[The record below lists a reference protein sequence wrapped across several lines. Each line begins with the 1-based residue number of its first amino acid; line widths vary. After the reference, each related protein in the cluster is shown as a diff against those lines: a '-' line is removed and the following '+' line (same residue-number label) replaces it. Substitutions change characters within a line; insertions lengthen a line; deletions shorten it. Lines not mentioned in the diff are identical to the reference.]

1 MRSAILT
8 LTTTVLSTTLV
19 LTGPSAA
26 YARDYG
32 HTGAPDRVLRNGCHG
47 YRYHFVV
54 KPPTNDWVLE
64 TFLVD
69 PRGEHIA
76 SGAFSSDSEDKR
88 DHGRFHF
95 CRYNTKPGRFT
106 IRAKLTW
113 YNGYDEHRVRL
124 PRSHFRL
131 HRP

>member
-1 MRSAILT
+1 MRSAILA
-8 LTTTVLSTTLV
+8 LTSTALSAMVVVTA
-19 LTGPSAA
+19 PSAA
-26 YARDYG
+26 QARDYG
-32 HTGAPDRVLRNGCHG
+32 HTGAPDRVLRDGCHG

-54 KPPTNDWVLE
+54 NPPTNDWILE

-69 PRGEHIA
+69 PTGETIA
-76 SGAFSSDSEDKR
+76 SGAFSADSEDKR
-88 DHGRFHF
+88 DHGSFRF

-113 YNGYDEHRVRL
+113 YGNDEHKTWL
-124 PRSHFRL
+124 KRSHFRL

>member
-1 MRSAILT
+1 MRPAIPAL
-8 LTTTVLSTTLV
+8 LATVLSAMV
-19 LTGPSAA
+19 VVAGPSAA
-26 YARDYG
+26 QARDFG
-32 HTGAPDRVLRNGCHG
+32 HTGRPDGVLRNGCHG

-54 KPPTNDWVLE
+54 KPPTHDWVLE

-69 PRGEHIA
+69 PRGEGIA
-76 SGAFSSDSEDKR
+76 SGAFSSDSERKR

-113 YNGYDEHRVRL
+113 YNGYDEHKTWLR
-124 PRSHFRL
+124 RSHFRL